1 MRFYLA
7 KTLEGLEMYGPIYDL
22 GSGVPDK
29 VEDYVME
36 YDEHDWLMENLIDK
50 INAACDTL
58 LDDGDVDYI
67 AAEKCEKL
75 IALLDSLPDRFV
87 PQKYIKV
94 ISVLKEYAIRAVEYD
109 TGIAIEM

>member
-1 MRFYLA
+1 M
-7 KTLEGLEMYGPIYDL
+7 
-22 GSGVPDK
+22 PDK

-36 YDEHDWLMENLIDK
+36 YDEHDWLMDNLIDK

-67 AAEKCEKL
+67 SAKKCENL
-75 IALLDSLPDRFV
+75 ISLLEKLPDGYV
-87 PQKYIKV
+87 PQKYVKV
-94 ISVLKEYAIRAVEYD
+94 VSALKDFAARAIDYN

>member
-1 MRFYLA
+1 MRLYLA
-7 KTLEGLEMYGPIYDL
+7 KTLEGLRTYGPIYDL

-36 YDEHDWLMENLIDK
+36 FDEHDWLMDNLVDK
-50 INAACDTL
+50 INATCDTL

-67 AAEKCEKL
+67 PAEKCEKL
-75 IALLDSLPDRFV
+75 ISLLEDLPDQFV

-94 ISVLKEYAIRAVEYD
+94 VSVLKDFATRALKYN